1 MPIGILWLLRLF
13 IVSIARHNFTL
24 LVALTTSRRLAF
36 DKTITDHD
44 HTAPALLHFLA
55 QQSCRIRELGEELPA
70 LIYPDRKTNECAL
83 RVGFRAEL
91 VVPVTDWV
99 RPAQLDW
106 IGAERFFLTRLEQID
121 AEILL
126 YSRLLGSAFNPKRS
140 RVKKMTHLRSRL
152 VSSLKVLFSTEPQQ
166 GMAFWER
173 EA

>member
-1 MPIGILWLLRLF
+1 M
-13 IVSIARHNFTL
+13 
-24 LVALTTSRRLAF
+24 
-36 DKTITDHD
+36 
-44 HTAPALLHFLA
+44 
-55 QQSCRIRELGEELPA
+55 
-70 LIYPDRKTNECAL
+70 IYPDRKTNECAL

-140 RVKKMTHLRSRL
+140 WVKKMTYLRSRL